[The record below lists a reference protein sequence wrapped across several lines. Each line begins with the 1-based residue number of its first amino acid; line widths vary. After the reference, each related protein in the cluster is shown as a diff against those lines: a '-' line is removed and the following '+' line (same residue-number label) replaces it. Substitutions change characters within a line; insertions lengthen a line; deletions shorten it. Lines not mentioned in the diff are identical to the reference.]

1 MEKIK
6 KYFGELWQQLK
17 DARGNVFKV
26 IATRW
31 KNRPKPPRKG
41 GEQATKPKAPRQP
54 RKPIQWASWGVIWR
68 ALVVIMAVAFTG
80 MMVREGISVN
90 ERHSGIIERAFQ
102 PYIEK
107 AEAQYLAVIKAVN
120 AKGVTYVVTK
130 SGVNIRPCANR
141 DNNLCKPLRKTQQ
154 GEELQIVKTGIGT
167 DGKWCQIA
175 GQPEMYIS
183 CEFLK
188 IKTEEE

>member
-1 MEKIK
+1 MEQFK
-6 KYFGELWQQLK
+6 KFFVDLWLRLSGIFQ
-17 DARGNVFKV
+17 G
-26 IATRW
+26 IAARW
-31 KNRPKPPRKG
+31 KNRSKK
-41 GEQATKPKAPRQP
+41 QAKPKAPKQP
-54 RKPIQWASWGVIWR
+54 RKTIQWASWGVIWR
-68 ALVVIMAVAFTG
+68 AVFVIMGLAVSF

-107 AEAQYLAVIKAVN
+107 AEAQYLAVVEAVN
-120 AKGVTYVVTK
+120 AKGVTYVATR
-130 SGVNIRPCANR
+130 SDANIRSCPIQ
-141 DNNLCKPLRKTQQ
+141 DNTACPSQRKTVQ
-154 GEELQIVKTGIGT
+154 GEELQIVKTGI

-188 IKTEEE
+188 IKTEEIGD